1 MIGLASHPKGLDNR
15 LLSSGW
21 DLSPPVPFSSCL
33 CRFTPKCVCVP
44 VLEKAQ
50 LEKAAQ
56 TMNQLVDKTVADEA
70 GTSRKCHLCTM
81 VTGVGSASL
90 HQ

>member
-44 VLEKAQ
+44 VLEKA
-50 LEKAAQ
+50 AQ